1 MFEKLKSLFSKKL
14 PFQGSKQIIEFAF
27 EVGGTKYYKHTNEA
41 NIPFKRALKV
51 ISIYNE
57 LDMRCTRGY
66 LIKHSEAIANLL
78 NKTPFKTNT
87 LLELIKLNNQLKER
101 LEWIYDTDIVYKL
114 ASVVYFDETENPEDY
129 DWVYCQ
135 RKIEKWKK
143 ESTVTDFFLSMP
155 IVELIPFLGDFE
167 LNFQDYSQ
175 AQLNEARLHLENIS
189 INLLEQ
195 QKQTLLNHSDFMWQ
209 EEVRQ
214 N

>member
-66 LIKHSEAIANLL
+66 LQKHSEAVANLL

-87 LLELIKLNNQLKER
+87 LLELMKLNNQLKER
-101 LEWIYDTDIVYKL
+101 LDWIYDTDIVYKL

-135 RKIEKWKK
+135 RKIDKWKK
-143 ESTVTDFFLSMP
+143 ESTVTNFFLSMP
-155 IVELIPFLGDFE
+155 IKELIPFLGDFE

-175 AQLNEARLHLENIS
+175 AQLNEASLHLENIS

-209 EEVRQ
+209 EEARL